1 MRSSLLAIAS
11 CLLLATAPAAHAANS
26 APQPLAVV
34 DTIPPA
40 RDVAW
45 PGTIR
50 LAVDVSDVTRGIFR
64 VKESIPVS
72 AAGPLVLLFPKWLP
86 GDHQPSGEIE
96 KLVGLKISAG
106 GKPVEWRRDPVDV
119 YAFHV
124 TVPEGAGALDLDF
137 QFVSATADNQGR
149 IVATPD
155 MVNLQ
160 WNSVALY
167 PAGYFVRNITFDPS
181 LTLPAGWTAAT
192 ALDAAPAEGAT
203 LRYKPVPFDVLVDSP
218 VYAGRYRRTE
228 TLAEGVRLNVF
239 ADRPEQL
246 AMTPDVL
253 AAHRSLVAQAVKL
266 FGAQHYDHYDF
277 LLAVT
282 DRLGGIGL
290 EHHRSSEN
298 SGDGDFLTN
307 WKNSVAGHD
316 LLPHEY
322 THSWNGKFR
331 RPADLWT
338 PDYRQ
343 PMRDSLLW
351 VYEGQTQFW
360 GYVLAARSG
369 LLSKEETLG
378 ALAMTAAV
386 YDTRVGRTWRPLI
399 DTTND
404 PIMAD
409 RPPLAWRSWQRSE
422 DYYSEGQLVWLDVDS
437 LIREKSGG
445 RKSLDDFARAFFGLT
460 DRDYGEVT
468 YTFDDVVA
476 TLNTVMPYDWA
487 GFLRQRLD
495 KTSEHAPLDWVARGG
510 YRLTYAEEPTTY
522 FKAAESDRK
531 IKDLTFSIGLVIGK
545 GARVTSVQW
554 DGPAFQAGITVGSEI
569 LAVNGRT
576 YDDDLLKD
584 AIKAAKGGTKPIT
597 LLIKQGEVYRSVDV
611 QWNGGLRYPRLE
623 RVGGGASTLDAL
635 LAPRS

>member
-1 MRSSLLAIAS
+1 
-11 CLLLATAPAAHAANS
+11 
-26 APQPLAVV
+26 
-34 DTIPPA
+34 
-40 RDVAW
+40 
-45 PGTIR
+45 
-50 LAVDVSDVTRGIFR
+50 
-64 VKESIPVS
+64 
-72 AAGPLVLLFPKWLP
+72 
-86 GDHQPSGEIE
+86 
-96 KLVGLKISAG
+96 
-106 GKPVEWRRDPVDV
+106 
-119 YAFHV
+119 
-124 TVPEGAGALDLDF
+124 
-137 QFVSATADNQGR
+137 
-149 IVATPD
+149 
-155 MVNLQ
+155 
-160 WNSVALY
+160 
-167 PAGYFVRNITFDPS
+167 
-181 LTLPAGWTAAT
+181 
-192 ALDAAPAEGAT
+192 
-203 LRYKPVPFDVLVDSP
+203 VPFDLLDKSP
-218 VYAGRYRRTE
+218 VFAGRYRRTE
-228 TLAEGVRLNVF
+228 TLADGVRLNVF

-246 AMTPDVL
+246 AIGPDVL
-253 AAHRSLVAQAVKL
+253 ASHRTLVTQAVKL

-298 SGDGDFLTN
+298 SGDGDFFTN

-331 RPADLWT
+331 RGADLWT

-343 PMRDSLLW
+343 PMQDSLLW

-369 LLSKEETLG
+369 LLSKEDTLG
-378 ALAMTAAV
+378 ALALTAAT

-404 PIMAD
+404 PVMAD

-422 DYYSEGQLVWLDVDS
+422 DYYSEGQLVWLDADS
-437 LIREKSGG
+437 LIRQQTGG
-445 RKSLDDFARAFFGLT
+445 RKSLDDFARAFFGIN

-476 TLNTVMPYDWA
+476 TLNGVMPYDWA

-495 KTSEHAPLDWVARGG
+495 KTSERAPLDWIARGG
-510 YRLTYAEEPTTY
+510 YRLTYTDTPTAY

-531 IKDLTFSIGLVIGK
+531 ITDLTYSIGLVIGK
-545 GARVTSVQW
+545 GSKATAVQW
-554 DGPAFQAGITVGSEI
+554 DGPAFQVGITVGSEI
-569 LAVNGRT
+569 LAVNGRS
-576 YDDDLLKD
+576 YSDDIIKD
-584 AIKAAKGGTKPIT
+584 AIKAAKGGTRPIT
-597 LLIKQGEVYRSVDV
+597 LLIKQGDIYRSVDL

-623 RVGGGASTLDAL
+623 RAGTGASTLDAL